1 MNSRAHSP
9 ELPRALM
16 RLFRGPHFA
25 TALTQAT
32 IATAFGSVFLRG
44 LVGWPGLI
52 GVLGG
57 LVVLAA
63 FSLVARRKQI
73 EWHGLL
79 PISIL
84 VFLGWCA
91 LSLLWTGYPFA
102 TAIGLIY
109 QLAFAFLA
117 LYIVLARTMIQIVR
131 ATGDVLRVLL
141 ATSVALEI
149 VAGLLLDA
157 PIRFLDIQG
166 HLDELGPIQGIFGS
180 RNALGFAALIAGV
193 TFVIELRTRSVR
205 RGVAIVSLIGATAC
219 LLLTGSPVIF
229 IVAVFVGLA
238 GLALT
243 WLRNTPQPRRRLLQF
258 ALLGVTVVAGVVAF
272 LTRGAIVEALN
283 ARSEFG
289 VRATLWREMWRLVG
303 LHPLEGWGW
312 SGLWPGTATPYGW
325 LDFSTRRHYE
335 TGLNAFLDVYFQL
348 GLIGF
353 LSFLVLVV
361 LAFWRSW
368 VLASNKRTLIYAWA
382 PLILVVLIVTS
393 LAEST
398 VLVEAGWL
406 LLLICALTAAQGKSW
421 RSGLQPR
428 PRPPETDD
436 GAE

>member
-1 MNSRAHSP
+1 MNSPARSP

-25 TALTQAT
+25 VALTQAT
-32 IATAFGSVFLRG
+32 IATAFGSFFLRG
-44 LVGWPGLI
+44 LFGWPGLI

-63 FSLVARRKQI
+63 FSLVARRQQI

-84 VFLGWCA
+84 VFLAWCA

-102 TAIGLIY
+102 TAIGLVY
-109 QLAFAFLA
+109 QLAYAFLA
-117 LYIVLARTMIQIVR
+117 LYIVLARNMIQIVR

-141 ATSVALEI
+141 ATSLALEV

-180 RNALGFAALIAGV
+180 RNALGFAALVAGV

-205 RGVAIVSLIGATAC
+205 RGVGIVSLIGATAC
-219 LLLTGSPVIF
+219 LLLTGSPVIVV
-229 IVAVFVGLA
+229 VAVFVGLA

-243 WLRNTPQPRRRLLQF
+243 ALRNTPPPRRRLLQF
-258 ALLGVTVVAGVVAF
+258 ALLGLTVLVGSVVF
-272 LTRGAIVEALN
+272 LTRGAIVEMLN

-289 VRATLWREMWRLVG
+289 VRTTLWREMWRLVG
-303 LHPLEGWGW
+303 LHPLQGWGW
-312 SGLWPGTATPYGW
+312 SGRWPGTATPYGW
-325 LDFSTRRHYE
+325 LDFSTHRHYE
-335 TGLNAFLDVYFQL
+335 TGLNAFLDVFLQV

-353 LSFLVLVV
+353 LSFVALAG

-368 VLASNKRTLIYAWA
+368 LLASNKRTLVYAWA
-382 PLILVVLIVTS
+382 PLVLVVLLVTS
-393 LAEST
+393 AAEST
-398 VLVEAGWL
+398 ILTEAGWL

-421 RSGLQPR
+421 RSALQPR
-428 PRPPETDD
+428 PRSPEDLT
-436 GAE
+436 